1 MEIPADVAHVFS
13 QRGVWSVHIFSLV
26 SVNAWNMCAHV
37 LVSISVF
44 NSLKHIFRNG
54 TIIPCLTFKTIY
66 LFFYMNVYTFLSL
79 PAPHACRTWEN
90 SAGGISSS
98 WTWIGNSCELS
109 CGYCHV
115 DTGNKTQVL
124 LKTSECSKLLSYPSS
139 ILIRPVQLFEQLFS
153 IVTKAGDIA
162 HAQDS
167 GFTHCPI
174 NK

>member
-54 TIIPCLTFKTIY
+54 IVIPCLTFKNICFFIWMCIPDWVY
-66 LFFYMNVYTFLSL
+66 LHHM
-79 PAPHACRTWEN
+79 HAGPGRTQQGV
-90 SAGGISSS
+90 SVLL
-98 WTWIGNSCELS
+98 ELELETVVN
-109 CGYCHV
+109 GHV

-153 IVTKAGDIA
+153 IVTKTGDIA

>member
-1 MEIPADVAHVFS
+1 MHARPGRT
-13 QRGVWSVHIFSLV
+13 QQGV
-26 SVNAWNMCAHV
+26 SV
-37 LVSISVF
+37 L
-44 NSLKHIFRNG
+44 L
-54 TIIPCLTFKTIY
+54 
-66 LFFYMNVYTFLSL
+66 
-79 PAPHACRTWEN
+79 
-90 SAGGISSS
+90 
-98 WTWIGNSCELS
+98 ELELETVVN
-109 CGYCHV
+109 CHV